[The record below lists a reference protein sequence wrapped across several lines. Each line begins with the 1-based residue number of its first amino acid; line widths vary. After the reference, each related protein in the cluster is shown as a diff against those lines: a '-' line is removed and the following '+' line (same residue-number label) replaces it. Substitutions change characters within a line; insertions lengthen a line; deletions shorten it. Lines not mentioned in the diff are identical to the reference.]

1 MKTIIKKIVFVR
13 LRNEA
18 FLEFFIV
25 VLNLLDKFT
34 EVKALVGTFY
44 PQLVELV
51 AQVKKLVDA
60 AQSSSYTQQL
70 ADADARVDND
80 IVGIKAAVTS
90 ALHHFDLAVR
100 AAAKIVAKRM
110 KDYGNIKDKSYEE
123 ESAAVQ
129 LLLADFKG
137 ALAADVLTLKLTE
150 WVAELEAAEA
160 AFTEL
165 FELRNVELAGRP
177 QESLRAV
184 RHKTVELF
192 GQTTYVINA
201 DVMLNGEAVCGEF
214 VRQLNEQIKYFS
226 EHAHR
231 PSKRDL
237 QSATV
242 DSIPDQPFAGKAV
255 TPIPTVR
262 YTTSKGD
269 ALELTF
275 AKDFTVTYKNNDRV
289 GNVAMTIHGKGEYKG
304 VKGVTFNVV

>member
-1 MKTIIKKIVFVR
+1 MKTIIKTIPFGR

-25 VLNLLDKFT
+25 LLNLLDKFT
-34 EVKALVGTFY
+34 EVKALVGAFY
-44 PQLVELV
+44 PQLAELV
-51 AQVKKLVDA
+51 AQIKKLVNA

-123 ESAAVQ
+123 QSAAVQ
-129 LLLADFKG
+129 LLLADFKSS
-137 ALAADVLTLKLTE
+137 LAAYVVTMRLTE
-150 WVAELEAAEA
+150 WVTELETAEA

-165 FELRNVELAGRP
+165 FEQRNVELASRP
-177 QESLRAV
+177 QENLTVV
-184 RHKTVELF
+184 RPKIGELF
-192 GQTTYVINA
+192 GQIAYVINA
-201 DVMLNGEAVCGEF
+201 DVMLNGDAVCGEF

-231 PSKRDL
+231 PTKRDL
-237 QSATV
+237 QQATV

-255 TPIPTVR
+255 TPIPIVR
-262 YTTSKGD
+262 YTTSKGE

-275 AKDFTVTYKNNDRV
+275 AKDFTVMYKNNERV
-289 GNVAMTIHGKGEYKG
+289 GNASLTIIGRGKYSGRKVVA
-304 VKGVTFNVV
+304 FNVV